1 MKIVICD
8 DCMEDLVQV
17 ERLLQ
22 KYEKNANSKFEVET
36 FSDASKVYHKVL
48 QHELADIYI
57 LDMIMPQKSGIDIG
71 SLLEKNGKSVVIYIT
86 SSNEFALEAYGV
98 HAARYLLKPVSDA
111 VCGEAMDYAVSQIR
125 MNQNVLSQDIRYPVK
140 TKEGL
145 VSVSYSDIVY
155 IENAARA
162 LEVHRTDGSSVRS
175 IFIRK
180 SFDEEIKEIAEDR
193 NFIRVH
199 KSFLVNMNYIQSL
212 MSGLCQMEDG
222 RSIPVSK
229 TRAADVKREYL
240 HFVSEQYR

>member
-22 KYEKNANSKFEVET
+22 KYEKNADSKFEVET

-111 VCGEAMDYAVSQIR
+111 VFGEAMDYAVSQIR
-125 MNQNVLSQDIRYPVK
+125 MNQNVLSQDIRYTVK
-140 TKEGL
+140 TKEAL
-145 VSVSYSDIVY
+145 VSVYYSDIVY
-155 IENAARA
+155 IEN
-162 LEVHRTDGSSVRS
+162 
-175 IFIRK
+175 
-180 SFDEEIKEIAEDR
+180 
-193 NFIRVH
+193 
-199 KSFLVNMNYIQSL
+199 
-212 MSGLCQMEDG
+212 
-222 RSIPVSK
+222 
-229 TRAADVKREYL
+229 
-240 HFVSEQYR
+240 